1 MAITDLSNR
10 RVTVM
15 GLGRFGGGVGAV
27 QYLLSQNAKVTLT
40 DLQSAE
46 SLQESLSQI
55 EVEQL
60 DDLVLGRHR
69 EEDFVNADLI
79 VANPGVV
86 ARRNRYL
93 QAAQRESIPIT
104 TEVNLFWER
113 CRGKKIIVTG
123 TVGKSTTAA
132 LIHHLLKSSGLT
144 AYLGGNIGVS
154 LLPEVEKIGP
164 DDWVVLE
171 LSSFQ
176 LAYLD
181 ELQPSPEISV
191 VTNFFPNHL
200 DWHGDLAA
208 YRDAKQAA
216 VRWQTGGQSFVFNA
230 DDKDLSQWKTNA
242 SPIFIGQNIITFF
255 GDSSIFYPEAVWIE
269 DVHLQMSLGNNDDR
283 IEVAR
288 LPAEFQPLHQQYN
301 LAAALAVA
309 SLCDINVAHQI
320 DSLSSFRQLPH
331 RLEPVAEHNG
341 IRYVND
347 SKATTVNAT
356 MAALESISEQVVLIA
371 GGKDQRVDVSQ
382 LCQLISDKVKAVALI
397 GDTALIMALLLP
409 EFRSGLPYSTHNNLE
424 SAFRWCHKH
433 AEAGDVVL
441 LSPGCSSDSQF
452 LNFEDRGRQFRQLV
466 SSLSNQESSP
476 DEL

>member
-1 MAITDLSNR
+1 MAITDLSNQS
-10 RVTVM
+10 VTVM

-40 DLQSAE
+40 DLQSTD
-46 SLQESLSQI
+46 SLQDSLAQV
-55 EVEQL
+55 EVDRLENL
-60 DDLVLGRHR
+60 ILGRHR
-69 EEDFVNADLI
+69 EEDFVTADLI

-86 ARRNRYL
+86 AHSNRYL
-93 QAAQRESIPIT
+93 YAAQRACVPIT

-113 CRGKKIIVTG
+113 CRGKKIVVTG

-132 LIHHLLKSSGLT
+132 LIHYLLNSAGLT

-216 VRWQTGGQSFVFNA
+216 VRWQNKEQFFVCNA
-230 DDKDLSQWKTNA
+230 DSEEVLNWKTNA
-242 SPIFIGQNIITFF
+242 IHIFF
-255 GDSSIFYPEAVWIE
+255 GRNAHIIQEAVWIE
-269 DVHLQMSLGNNDDR
+269 DDHLQMRIGYEGAR
-283 IEVAR
+283 IEVAS
-288 LPAEFQPLHQQYN
+288 LPAEYQPQHQQYN
-301 LAAALAVA
+301 LAAALAVV
-309 SLCDINVAHQI
+309 SLCEINIADQI
-320 DSLSSFRQLPH
+320 DSLASFRQLPH
-331 RLEPVAEHNG
+331 RLEPVAELNG

-356 MAALESISEQVVLIA
+356 MAALESISEPVVLIA

-409 EFRSGLPYSTHNNLE
+409 EFRSGLPYSTHNTLE